1 MTEQTPLDRFKQ
13 ALTGTAR
20 AIAQE
25 PEVEV
30 AWSADS
36 PTQSGKNFRVPLPGR
51 TLPPEQ
57 AREARGF
64 ADSFALK
71 LRHHNESV
79 HAKGAPPEPIARACY
94 DAIERVRYE
103 AVGSTRYSGMK
114 ANLDSAVELRTASDP
129 IARATEAKEVPL
141 PTALSL
147 MLRSARPEVRR
158 SAFTLL
164 NFSPEDFPVT
174 ERQELLKLGTNAK
187 GARFM
192 LLRIALAMN
201 LAQEYYGNLAS
212 VVGHQC
218 GRLLSE
224 RVVYFL
230 LGGKS
235 TGWEDTLNARIK
247 RLEDDCVYGKD
258 ALRYGGAADPNL
270 GVVDDLKALKDYG
283 NRVDHEELDDVLPEE
298 KPDIVH
304 RAFRVASRVLEIA
317 KQP

>member
-1 MTEQTPLDRFKQ
+1 MRAPAAKKPS
-13 ALTGTAR
+13 ASPAR
-20 AIAQE
+20 NCKYYSKVDLVKA
-25 PEVEV
+25 
-30 AWSADS
+30 AWSWCPTGEQLEAIFYSLKKSRPPARGRSS
-36 PTQSGKNFRVPLPGR
+36 PPAKQTSLLAASEKPMVAPR
-51 TLPPEQ
+51 TYTKSEMVAIRLRMEN
-57 AREARGF
+57 ALLREARA
-64 ADSFALK
+64 ADAAVIATLRARLAEAERAAAATAPAAEKTKERIPVHPPLK
-71 LRHHNESV
+71 CDSRVDMATDPN
-79 HAKGAPPEPIARACY
+79 PPTKFIHDKWCARR
-94 DAIERVRYE
+94 D
-103 AVGSTRYSGMK
+103 
-114 ANLDSAVELRTASDP
+114 
-129 IARATEAKEVPL
+129 
-141 PTALSL
+141 
-147 MLRSARPEVRR
+147 
-158 SAFTLL
+158 
-164 NFSPEDFPVT
+164 
-174 ERQELLKLGTNAK
+174 ELLKLGTNAK